1 MIRKVNSVGTGTLTL
16 SLPADWVK
24 KNRVQKGDLVY
35 VTEDK
40 NGALK
45 LEIKEPK
52 EDHLRKELNSEGLVL
67 YLRKL
72 LAGFYKAG
80 YDEVE
85 VRYSSSDEVD
95 RIQTL
100 LEYTCIGY
108 EIMNIGKKTITVK
121 SVSKIMTEEFDE
133 MYRKI
138 FNIISG
144 IGHELT
150 DALAS
155 KDFEKV
161 KSTIIRH
168 KLVNRYAD
176 FCRRTINKYPPRFAK
191 AGPQYSV
198 LETLEKISDH
208 YRALAEEIVEFRQ
221 QPSKDIIDM
230 LRKANNFFDAAKTL
244 YYQYDHLAMQK
255 FIQQHKA
262 LNKELVP
269 GNLSLKKEELMLF
282 FYLKTIIQMSYDMNG
297 PITTINV

>member
-24 KNRVQKGDLVY
+24 KNKVQKGDLVY

-52 EDHLRKELNSEGLVL
+52 EDHLKKELNSEGLTP

-72 LAGFYKAG
+72 VAGFYKAG

-85 VRYSSSDEVD
+85 VRYSGTEEVD

-108 EIMNIGKKTITVK
+108 EIMSIGKKTITIK
-121 SVSKIMTEEFDE
+121 SVSKIVSEEFDE

-144 IGHELT
+144 VGHELT
-150 DALAS
+150 DAFSS
-155 KDFEKV
+155 KDFEKI

-176 FCRRTINKYPPRFAK
+176 FCRRSINKFPSRFAK

-208 YRALAEEIVEFRQ
+208 YRAFAEEIVELKQ
-221 QPSKDIIDM
+221 LPSKDLIDM
-230 LRKANNFFDAAKTL
+230 LRKTNNFFDAVKIL
-244 YYQYDHLAMQK
+244 HYQYDHLAMQK
-255 FIQQHKA
+255 FIQTRKA

-269 GNLSLKKEELMLF
+269 GNLTLKKEELMLF
-282 FYLKTIIQMSYDMNG
+282 FYLKTIIQLSYDLNG
-297 PITTINV
+297 PITTMNV